1 MVFFNKAT
9 FVENTDVSVT
19 VVLDIEGTPSDGL
32 HPTYIHFITAAEGGD
47 IALTLSNSGLSAT
60 KLGTVVA
67 QGNIGSNE

>member
-32 HPTYIHFITAAEGGD
+32 HPTYIHFNTTAEGGD
-47 IALTLSNSGLSAT
+47 IA
-60 KLGTVVA
+60 
-67 QGNIGSNE
+67 